1 MPDIDQII
9 GSFNR
14 EDEEKRFQDL
24 ANKSNIGYVNL
35 VGYPIADKVLKLVP
49 KEIVQAEKIVPYL
62 RTTEVLKLATPN
74 INNPE
79 ITKITDDLKNKLGV
93 ETVVSLCSDTSLNYA
108 LTLYYQESYNETS
121 ENLEVKEESRDE
133 AIDEIQNLQ
142 DLKQKISQVPTTQIL
157 DTLFSGAINLDASD
171 IHLEP
176 EEKDLRVRYRID
188 GVLQNIVT
196 LPIDVYKV
204 LNSRIKYLA
213 GLKMDIKTNP
223 QDGRFS
229 AKLTEQNIDVRV
241 STFPAAFGE
250 VIEMRLLA
258 QNKKFL
264 TLQDLGFRPEYIAE
278 IEKAIS
284 KPQGIILNTGPTGS
298 GKTTTLYA
306 ILAKLN
312 KPEVKI
318 ITLEDP
324 IEYKIAGIDQSQVD
338 VSKGY
343 TFANGLRSILRQDP
357 NIIMVGEIRDAETA
371 KIAMQAAMT
380 GHLVLT
386 TLHTNNASGAIP
398 RLLDMGVEPYLLSG
412 SINLIIAQRLIRK
425 VCSKCGNGENKKNCL
440 NCNGTGF
447 KGRIA
452 IAELLIPNEKIEK
465 LIEEKASLREFQDT
479 SKEIGMMTMYQD
491 GMDKAEKGITT
502 KDEVTRVTQE

>member
-24 ANKSNIGYVNL
+24 AIKSNIGYVNL
-35 VGYPIADKVLKLVP
+35 VGYPIADKVLKAISKDIAQ
-49 KEIVQAEKIVPYL
+49 KEQIVPYL

-74 INNPE
+74 INNTNIKNIVDE
-79 ITKITDDLKNKLGV
+79 LKNKLGV
-93 ETVVSLCSDTSLNYA
+93 EVVVSLCSDTSFNYA
-108 LTLYYQESYNETS
+108 LTLYYQESYQETS
-121 ENLEVKEESRDE
+121 DTLEVKKETQEEASE
-133 AIDEIQNLQ
+133 EIKNLA
-142 DLKQKISQVPTTQIL
+142 DLKQKISTIPTTKVL
-157 DTLFSGAINLDASD
+157 DILFSGAINLGASD

-188 GVLQNIVT
+188 GVLQDIVT
-196 LPIDVYKV
+196 LPQETYKV
-204 LNSRIKYLA
+204 LSSRIKYLA
-213 GLKMDIKTNP
+213 GLKLDVKTNP

-229 AKLTEQNIDVRV
+229 AKLIGQNVDVRV

-258 QNKKFL
+258 QDKKFL

-284 KPQGIILNTGPTGS
+284 RPQGIILNTGPTGS

-312 KPEVKI
+312 KPDVKI

-338 VSKGY
+338 ISKGY

-412 SINLIIAQRLIRK
+412 SINLIIAQRLVRK
-425 VCSKCGNGENKKNCL
+425 VCPKCGGINKENCPV
-440 NCNGTGF
+440 CNGTGF
-447 KGRIA
+447 KGRVA

-465 LIEEKASLREFQDT
+465 LIEEKASLRAFQDT
-479 SKEIGMMTMYQD
+479 NKESGMMTMYQD
-491 GMDKAEKGITT
+491 GIDKAEKGITT
-502 KDEVTRVTQE
+502 KEEIARVTQE